1 MFESAELGQ
10 RVDKATYDAEV
21 PQLRAD
27 LLDLQYDLLA
37 ARRFPVLILVNG
49 LDGAGKGETVNLL
62 NAWMDPRHIRTEGF
76 GDPSDEE
83 RQRPPMWRYWR
94 ALPGKG
100 RVGVFFGNWY
110 AEPITGWV
118 RKDMKRAAAAH
129 HLERILRFE
138 KMLADEGAL
147 ILKLWF
153 HLSRDEQERRLKTLS
168 KDPKT
173 AWRITDQDWWR
184 FENYERYHRMAEY
197 VLRRT
202 STAYAPWVVVDG
214 FDPRYRALSVGRILA
229 SAIHRRLAMPD
240 ATQRIAAAPFQP
252 VAGTGVNVLSALDLE
267 QRLSKKK
274 SYASELAR
282 WQGRLN
288 QLVRDERFA
297 KRSLVL
303 VFEGNDAAGKGGA
316 IRRVT
321 GALDARSYRV
331 VPIGAPSE
339 EERDQPYLW
348 RFWRHVPGHG
358 RVTVFDRSWYGR
370 VLVERVERFC
380 SEADWMRAYS
390 EINDFEDQLV
400 RHGAVVVKFWL
411 AISKDEQYRRFKER
425 EETRF
430 KRFKITDEDWRNREK
445 WSDYET
451 AVCQMVDR
459 TSTEV
464 APWTL
469 VEAEDKY
476 FARIKVLK
484 TVVRQLEAALD
495 GDAV

>member
-10 RVDKATYDAEV
+10 RIDKAAYDAEA
-21 PQLRAD
+21 PQLRAE
-27 LLDLQYDLLA
+27 LLDLQYDLLTS
-37 ARRFPVLILVNG
+37 RRFPVLILVNG

-62 NAWMDPRHIRTEGF
+62 NAWMDPRHIHTVGF

-83 RQRPPMWRYWR
+83 RQRPTMWRYWR

-100 RVGVFFGNWY
+100 RIGVFFGNWY

-118 RKDMKRAAAAH
+118 RKDLKREAAAH

-147 ILKLWF
+147 ILKFWF
-153 HLSRDEQERRLKTLS
+153 HLSRDNQKRRLKTLA

-173 AWRITDQDWWR
+173 AWRITEQDWWR
-184 FENYERYHRMAEY
+184 FENYDRYHRMAEY

-202 STAYAPWVVVDG
+202 STAQAPWVAVDG
-214 FDPRYRALSVGRILA
+214 FDPRFRALTVGRLLA
-229 SAIHRRLAMPD
+229 AAIRRRLAQPD
-240 ATQRIAAAPFQP
+240 TTLRIAAAPLLP
-252 VAGTGVNVLSALDLE
+252 VPSGANVLTALDLS
-267 QRLSKKK
+267 RKLAKK

-316 IRRVT
+316 IRRIT

-331 VPIGAPSE
+331 VPIGAPTE
-339 EERDQPYLW
+339 EEREQPYLW

-370 VLVERVERFC
+370 VLVERVEGLC
-380 SEADWMRAYS
+380 AEADWMRAYS

-411 AISKDEQYRRFKER
+411 SISKDEQYRRFKER

-430 KRFKITDEDWRNREK
+430 KNFKITDEDWRNREK
-445 WSDYET
+445 WDAYET

-469 VEAEDKY
+469 VEAEDKN

-484 TVVRQLEAALD
+484 TVVKRLEAALD
-495 GDAV
+495 DSAG